1 MLDKNQNLNNR
12 TILMDDGKML
22 DVNKVEKFLQDRA
35 NNSNGNV
42 NEQNYLDRL
51 MLRENPEI
59 KFIETQYGL
68 IRADGDFYLKDDQN
82 LVAEIGSSVLGTIDV
97 ASNFVKGV
105 RSGIVGAL
113 AGAASIPISVGEKY
127 GLLEE
132 ETLKEFGEKVDAYR
146 KENINDNTAG
156 IIGDVVGQFVAPG
169 VAYYKLFSA
178 ALKTLPIAGKFGNAL
193 KNSTIIKTAL
203 SEVATVGTVQ
213 TPTDP
218 NFFTLIE
225 DLTGVDNKLS
235 RQIGVELFKS
245 MATPGEWNPN
255 NVLDKKLNA
264 IVVDATVVVGAPRLI
279 IAGFPLLISFAKQ
292 VHKLKAD
299 GLITLGVLTS
309 STLEETVPEETV
321 PEETVL
327 EETVPEEIITENNI
341 TEESVLEDN
350 SNTEIPLEKP
360 LNIKVIEPL
369 NIRVI
374 EQIKEREGFLAEAK
388 KFDGEPFYTI
398 GYGRSN
404 SSVKKG
410 DTVTRE
416 EAEEYL
422 IEDIN
427 IRIPK
432 INSLLPKLNEYS
444 NELQEALF
452 YEFYRGSLGASVKTM
467 NLINEGNFKEAAI
480 EFLNHDEYRKAIE
493 ENENPGIIKTM
504 GRVAN
509 ALNSEGK
516 K

>member
-68 IRADGDFYLKDDQN
+68 LRADGDFYLKDDQN

-127 GLLEE
+127 GLLKD

-156 IIGDVVGQFVAPG
+156 VIGDVVGQFAAPG

-193 KNSTIIKTAL
+193 KNSTTIKTAL

-218 NFFTLIE
+218 NFFTLIK
-225 DLTGVDNKLS
+225 DLTGVDNELS
-235 RQIGVELFKS
+235 RQIGVELFES
-245 MATPGEWNPN
+245 MANPGEWNPN
-255 NVLDKKLNA
+255 NVVDKKLNA
-264 IVVDATVVVGAPRLI
+264 IVADAPVVVGAEKLVT
-279 IAGFPLLISFAKQ
+279 AGIPLLISFAKQ

-309 STLEETVPEETV
+309 STLEETVPEESV
-321 PEETVL
+321 PEEVITEEAVL
-327 EETVPEEIITENNI
+327 EEAVPEEIITENNI

-360 LNIKVIEPL
+360 LNI
-369 NIRVI
+369 RVI

-388 KFDGEPFYTI
+388 QFDNEPFYTI

-452 YEFYRGSLGASVKTM
+452 YEFYRGSLGASDKTM